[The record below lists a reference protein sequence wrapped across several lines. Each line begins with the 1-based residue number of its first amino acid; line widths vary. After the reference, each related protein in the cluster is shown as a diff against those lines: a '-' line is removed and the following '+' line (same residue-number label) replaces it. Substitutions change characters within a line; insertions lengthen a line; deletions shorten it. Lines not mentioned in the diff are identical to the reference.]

1 VDNLFFFEKKYVD
14 DTLHVEAD
22 DVLIASPYF
31 NHHGGGLKIE
41 LIFFLSK
48 KPNF

>member
-14 DTLHVEAD
+14 DTLHAEAD

-31 NHHGGGLKIE
+31 NHYGGG
-41 LIFFLSK
+41 
-48 KPNF
+48 